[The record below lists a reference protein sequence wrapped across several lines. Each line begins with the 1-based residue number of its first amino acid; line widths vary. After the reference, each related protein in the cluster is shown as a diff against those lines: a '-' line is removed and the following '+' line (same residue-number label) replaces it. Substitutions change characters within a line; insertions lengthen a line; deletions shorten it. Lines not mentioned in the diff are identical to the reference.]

1 MAIPRVLVYSHEDE
15 PLFELDP
22 QQLRGLVLNE
32 SINGEHSLTIDTEQ
46 ELEKEQ
52 RVIVEHGG
60 RWKEFVVTG
69 SEERDAEDGGRSY
82 YCAWSLQHDLSVAYI
97 KNAKI
102 GDAQHLHGATDA
114 IAMVASATDRWQVGT
129 VDNTSQ
135 SSGWFYYTSAWDALS
150 RVVSQW
156 AGEVDATITM
166 SDPIR
171 RAIDFYAEQG
181 DQDAK
186 RRFDY
191 GRDLTEI
198 QRNVLD
204 DAFVCRIVPRGKG
217 EMVEGSTEPA
227 YGRRITIESVNP
239 TGEEWI
245 QDDDAAMLVRLPDGS
260 GGWEYPAR
268 IVIYEDIEEPAEL
281 LAAAQRDLQQYTRP
295 KVGYSASV
303 LALTGAG
310 MDVQGV
316 ELGDAV
322 QVVDRAFGSDGLRI
336 EARVVGISRNLL
348 DDYDTQLTI
357 GNFQP
362 STADVIKK
370 LERAQSS
377 MAESVI
383 DTDGKAE
390 ASMGIAET
398 AQQVAVA
405 VNQHFW
411 DDAQGAHVTEV
422 TKDEWLD
429 QTGPLYQ
436 SGANSLWN
444 SLGMLFR
451 KGLTNLM
458 ALVVDDPDDEV
469 LGETGIAIYDG
480 QGNASTNIVASFTN
494 DGVTLGRENESH
506 AKLDYHSLQ
515 LVDKEGNSYFQAR
528 DLRDR
533 TGKADIQTVFIGD
546 GEKTM
551 YNIIPNA
558 LTNSYSVKVNGTE
571 VTSGVTKTY
580 ASVTFATA
588 PAQGAEITVSY
599 TTNNLLAKSFTLG
612 VRRSG
617 SSVGALSVAEGNDSE
632 ASGAFSHAEG
642 SVSAATGGSS
652 HAEGMGSKA
661 RGTASHSEGYL
672 SSATGMASHAEGTGT
687 VASGNES
694 HAEGVN
700 CTASYQCAHA
710 EGLHTTASG
719 YAAHAEGN
727 EANASGG
734 YSHAEGYKTVASG
747 GRSHAQNHG
756 TIARGHNQTAMGLY
770 NVADDTSALIIGNGD
785 SDTSRSNALTV
796 DWSGNVVT
804 AGSVTTTGGASIV
817 KDSRLNR
824 DGTAPS
830 STQWS
835 RVIGV
840 QDKDGELVG
849 YIQAAQYNDGRIL
862 FQILACNEKTD
873 GTQANNSFGLIVAK
887 DGTTSYSIT
896 NPTALRTALGK
907 YTRSSVGALDW
918 GTNNDYLIAKS
929 ALAYWNGAY
938 SGTTSNLV
946 YCNKGAF
953 GTFATKNS
961 LAAADIP
968 SLDAGKITSGTFARA
983 RIENTAWAYLVG
995 SASTVASGNYVRWR
1009 MVAGIVFLQV
1019 YYRSGAGLAAGASK
1033 SIGNIPAN
1041 YRPSSIVESTG
1052 YLGSGNASPCDIW
1065 VETNGNVYIIT
1076 ATAASS
1082 KFYGTL
1088 SYPLG

>member
-1 MAIPRVLVYSHEDE
+1 MSAPRVLVYSHEDE

-22 QQLRGLVLNE
+22 TMLRGLVLKEN
-32 SINGEHSLTIDTEQ
+32 INGEHSLSVETEQ

-52 RVIVEHGG
+52 RVFIIDGG

-69 SEERDAEDGGRSY
+69 SEESRDGAAARTY

-97 KNAKI
+97 KSAQI

-114 IAMVASATDRWQVGT
+114 IAMVASATDRWQVGA

-171 RAIDFYAEQG
+171 RAIDFYSEQG

-191 GRDLTEI
+191 GRDLTGI
-198 QRNVLD
+198 QRSVLD
-204 DAFVCRIVPRGKG
+204 DAFVCRVVPRGKG
-217 EMVEGSTEPA
+217 ELVEGSTEPA
-227 YGRRITIESVNP
+227 YGRRITIEGVNP

-245 QDDDAAMLVRLPDGS
+245 QDDDAAALVRLPDGS
-260 GGWEYPAR
+260 GGWEYPTR

-310 MDVQGV
+310 MDAQGV

-322 QVVDRAFGSDGLRI
+322 QVVDRAFGGDGLRI
-336 EARVVGISRNLL
+336 EARVVGISRDLL

-405 VNQHFW
+405 INQHFW
-411 DDAQGAHVTEV
+411 DDTQGAHVTEV
-422 TKDEWLD
+422 TKDEWND
-429 QTGPLYQ
+429 PTGPLYQ

-469 LGETGIAIYDG
+469 LGESGVAIYDG
-480 QGNASTNIVASFTN
+480 QGNATENIVASFTN
-494 DGVTLGRENESH
+494 DGVTLGKGDESH
-506 AKLDYHSLQ
+506 AELDYHSMQ
-515 LVDKEGNSYFQAR
+515 LIDKEGNAYFLAQ
-528 DLRDR
+528 DLRDMSGQYR
-533 TGKADIQTVFIGD
+533 SIETYYGD
-546 GEKTM
+546 GVTRVYRVAYEITSINRVTVDGTAAA
-551 YNIIPNA
+551 YTQVGI
-558 LTNSYSVKVNGTE
+558 SYIQFDTHPASGAAILIDYVT
-571 VTSGVTKTY
+571 TSG
-580 ASVTFATA
+580 
-588 PAQGAEITVSY
+588 I
-599 TTNNLLAKSFTLG
+599 AKAYTLG
-612 VRRSG
+612 MRNRSAA
-617 SSVGALSVAEGNDSE
+617 VGGMSVAEGSDVT
-632 ASGAFSHAEG
+632 ASGFLSHAQGISTKATGVLSHAEG
-642 SVSAATGGSS
+642 NGSV
-652 HAEGMGSKA
+652 
-661 RGTASHSEGYL
+661 ASGD
-672 SSATGMASHAEGTGT
+672 ASHAQG
-687 VASGNES
+687 
-694 HAEGVN
+694 
-700 CTASYQCAHA
+700 
-710 EGLHTTASG
+710 
-719 YAAHAEGN
+719 
-727 EANASGG
+727 
-734 YSHAEGYKTVASG
+734 K
-747 GRSHAQNHG
+747 G
-756 TIARGHNQTAMGLY
+756 TIAASMSQTVLGEY
-770 NVADDTSALIIGNGD
+770 NEQDGTRPAAHGTYAAIIGNGT

-796 DWSGNVVT
+796 DWSGNVDAAGGVT
-804 AGSVTTTGGASIV
+804 ASGGITTTGGASIV

-824 DGTAPS
+824 DGTVTA
-830 STQWS
+830 TQWS
-835 RVIGV
+835 RVFGV

-862 FQILACNEKTD
+862 FQILACNEKSD
-873 GTQANNSFGLIVAK
+873 GTQVNNSFGLIVAK
-887 DGTTSYSIT
+887 DGTTSYSIA
-896 NPTALRTALGK
+896 NPEALRTALGK

-938 SGTTSNLV
+938 SGTTSNLA

-953 GTFATKNS
+953 GTLATKSS

-968 SLDAGKITSGTFARA
+968 SLDAGKITSGTFDAARIPSLAASKITSGTFARA

-1019 YYRSGAGLAAGASK
+1019 YYRSGAGLAAGSAK

-1052 YLGSGNASPCDIW
+1052 YLGAGNASPCDIW
-1065 VETNGNVYIIT
+1065 VETNGNAYIIA

>member
-22 QQLRGLVLNE
+22 QKLRGLVLNE

-97 KNAKI
+97 KSAQI

-129 VDNTSQ
+129 VDSTSQ

-171 RAIDFYAEQG
+171 RAIDFYSEQG

-191 GRDLTEI
+191 GRDLTEV

-217 EMVEGSTEPA
+217 EQVEGSSGEPA

-281 LAAAQRDLQQYTRP
+281 LAAAQRDLHQYTRP

-310 MDVQGV
+310 MDAQGV

-322 QVVDRAFGSDGLRI
+322 QVVDRAFGGDGLRI
-336 EARVVGISRNLL
+336 EARVVGIARNLL

-398 AQQVAVA
+398 AQQVANA

-411 DDAQGAHVTEV
+411 DDTQGAHVTEV

-429 QTGPLYQ
+429 STGPLYQ

-469 LGETGIAIYDG
+469 LGETGVAIYDG
-480 QGNASTNIVASFTN
+480 QGNASANIVASFTDN
-494 DGVTLGRENESH
+494 GVTLGREDESH
-506 AKLDYHSLQ
+506 AELDYHSLQ
-515 LVDKEGNSYFQAR
+515 LIDKEGSAYFQAQ
-528 DLRDR
+528 DLRDMSGQYR
-533 TGKADIQTVFIGD
+533 SIETYYGD
-546 GEKTM
+546 GTTRVYRVAYEITS
-551 YNIIPNA
+551 I
-558 LTNSYSVKVNGTE
+558 NSVTVDGAAAAYTQVGISYIQFDTHPASGAVILIDYVT
-571 VTSGVTKTY
+571 TSG
-580 ASVTFATA
+580 
-588 PAQGAEITVSY
+588 I
-599 TTNNLLAKSFTLG
+599 AKAYTLG
-612 VRRSG
+612 MRKRNAA
-617 SSVGALSVAEGNDSE
+617 VGGMSVAEGSDVT
-632 ASGAFSHAEG
+632 ASGFLSHAQGIDTKATGVLSHAEG
-642 SVSAATGGSS
+642 NGS
-652 HAEGMGSKA
+652 
-661 RGTASHSEGYL
+661 
-672 SSATGMASHAEGTGT
+672 
-687 VASGNES
+687 VASGD
-694 HAEGVN
+694 V
-700 CTASYQCAHA
+700 
-710 EGLHTTASG
+710 
-719 YAAHAEGN
+719 
-727 EANASGG
+727 
-734 YSHAEGYKTVASG
+734 
-747 GRSHAQNHG
+747 SHAQGKG
-756 TIARGHNQTAMGLY
+756 TIAASGSQTVLGEYNEQDGTRPAARGNY
-770 NVADDTSALIIGNGD
+770 ALIIGNGT

-796 DWSGNVVT
+796 DWSGNVDAAGRVT
-804 AGSVTTTGGASIV
+804 
-817 KDSRLNR
+817 
-824 DGTAPS
+824 
-830 STQWS
+830 
-835 RVIGV
+835 
-840 QDKDGELVG
+840 
-849 YIQAAQYNDGRIL
+849 
-862 FQILACNEKTD
+862 
-873 GTQANNSFGLIVAK
+873 
-887 DGTTSYSIT
+887 
-896 NPTALRTALGK
+896 
-907 YTRSSVGALDW
+907 
-918 GTNNDYLIAKS
+918 
-929 ALAYWNGAY
+929 
-938 SGTTSNLV
+938 
-946 YCNKGAF
+946 
-953 GTFATKNS
+953 
-961 LAAADIP
+961 
-968 SLDAGKITSGTFARA
+968 
-983 RIENTAWAYLVG
+983 
-995 SASTVASGNYVRWR
+995 
-1009 MVAGIVFLQV
+1009 
-1019 YYRSGAGLAAGASK
+1019 GAGLTSTTGAQIYSYTDLRSTNIDMGSPPSSGETAGNGSVSFYDSAGNL
-1033 SIGNIPAN
+1033 IGNIFPIVAAN
-1041 YRPSSIVESTG
+1041 GNIGLSFQVRRSVNGTSYYSWLRLYLDSSGNPIVGFRGSEERAAWRSALNVVASSDQSKQNARFITLTGATQVFGLWANCINANNTAYNGKEIGVIFDNGRMTLWNSTGQSVIWQLNNLSGTIDLGTTAWTTLTTGVTYRRHRGFVMMKFNNYSYTGSGTEVVLGSLPTGYRPDGLTYSALFNTSVGTTQVPYVSIAADGTVRVNG
-1052 YLGSGNASPCDIW
+1052 RVSGAK
-1065 VETNGNVYIIT
+1065 VYGE
-1076 ATAASS
+1076 AV
-1082 KFYGTL
+1082 F
-1088 SYPLG
+1088 PV